1 MLYVVDTPPIWNTD
15 KVYGID
21 GHLSFP
27 NLEDIQAAVE
37 LWAQFYGLLE
47 SELANGVVST
57 QTRWHFWD

>member
-1 MLYVVDTPPIWNTD
+1 MLYVVDTPPLWNTD

-47 SELANGVVST
+47 SELANGAVST
-57 QTRWHFWD
+57 